1 MDLIKKPAGK
11 NTKYKKYI
19 YNIIN
24 TYYFAINQSYKIQL

>member
-11 NTKYKKYI
+11 NRKYKLQKNMYI

-24 TYYFAINQSYKIQL
+24 TYNLQ

>member
-11 NTKYKKYI
+11 NTKYKRIYI

-24 TYYFAINQSYKIQL
+24 TYNLQ

>member
-11 NTKYKKYI
+11 KYKMQKIYI

-24 TYYFAINQSYKIQL
+24 TYNLQ

>member
-11 NTKYKKYI
+11 KYKIQNTKKYI

-24 TYYFAINQSYKIQL
+24 THNLQ